1 MNLLYAIDDG
11 NCYSYW
17 GFDSHCDIVVV
28 DAMIVIVVLAV
39 AVISWSVALL
49 DMYVCMNFFLYNYLK
64 FK

>member
-39 AVISWSVALL
+39 AVIS
-49 DMYVCMNFFLYNYLK
+49 
-64 FK
+64 

>member
-1 MNLLYAIDDG
+1 MNLWYVTDDG

-17 GFDSHCDIVVV
+17 GFDSHSHIVVV

-49 DMYVCMNFFLYNYLK
+49 DMYVWDFFIYNYLK